1 MTKVKELFKGH
12 NDLIIGFNIFA
23 PSDYQIPVSKEED
36 KEEEPPNRI
45 VDEYQMKN
53 PLEEA
58 KPIDAQ
64 SPQMMLG
71 GDNITVAPSRN
82 EPSPKGKLGGY
93 EDATKFVTKIK
104 VTFYR
109 QILVVNKSC

>member
-23 PSDYQIPVSKEED
+23 PSDYQIPVSK
-36 KEEEPPNRI
+36 EEPPNRI

-71 GDNITVAPSRN
+71 GDNLIVAPSGN
-82 EPSPKGKLGGY
+82 EPCSMRKLGGY

-104 VTFYR
+104 VIFYR
-109 QILVVNKSC
+109 QIFVSKSC